1 MRIWGKSP
9 FNVLRFHDY
18 KKEHKDYGVHKHP
31 LHGAEIAGTE
41 GVWIRSNRAASAQ
54 ANAAQNETN

>member
-1 MRIWGKSP
+1 MRISGKSP

-18 KKEHKDYGVHKHP
+18 KKHCNKKEHKDYGVHKHP

-41 GVWIRSNRAASAQ
+41 GGLN
-54 ANAAQNETN
+54 